1 MLASL
6 PESATMDKSGRR
18 STGWRG
24 LGTRVEVLEL
34 DKLTS
39 TKVEALADEVNA
51 LKIDDKDA

>member
-6 PESATMDKSGRR
+6 PESTTMDKSGRR
-18 STGWRG
+18 TTGWRG

-39 TKVEALADEVNA
+39 AGVGALTNKVNA
-51 LKIDDKDA
+51 LKIDDKNA

>member
-18 STGWRG
+18 NTGWRG

-39 TKVEALADEVNA
+39 AEVGALTNKVNA
-51 LKIDDKDA
+51 LKIDDKNA